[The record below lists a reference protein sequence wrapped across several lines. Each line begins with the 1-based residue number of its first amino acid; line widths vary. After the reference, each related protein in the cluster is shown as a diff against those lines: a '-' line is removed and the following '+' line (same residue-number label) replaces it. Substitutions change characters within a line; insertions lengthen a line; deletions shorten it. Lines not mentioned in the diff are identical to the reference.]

1 MSDLQ
6 ADLCSTLAQVEA
18 FEPEVDTDENDISD
32 IASHYTMKD
41 MTFYIGRDTITDPVK
56 ELAKTHQVNW
66 LFELVNYEDE
76 DGTSQ
81 ACVRYSQA
89 FNESLKELGLL
100 ESFDLWNAS
109 RQFNGDPYGP
119 MSNSQIVDRENQILD
134 RINQGIGNRMSV
146 DKPVFGSLDEVVMIK
161 RMIILIYNCYVDSRK
176 IIQLNDPEMTIAMF
190 LQELGVGKKNK
201 VSN

>member
-1 MSDLQ
+1 MSDLLS
-6 ADLCSTLAQVEA
+6 DLYSTVAQVEA
-18 FEPEVDTDENDISD
+18 FEPEVDTVEKDISD
-32 IASHYTMKD
+32 IASLYTMKAI
-41 MTFYIGRDTITDPVK
+41 TFYIGRDTITDPVK

-66 LFELVNYEDE
+66 LFELVNYKDE

-81 ACVRYSQA
+81 ASVRYSQA

-100 ESFDLWNAS
+100 ESFDLWSAS

-134 RINQGIGNRMSV
+134 RINQGIGNRLSV

-161 RMIILIYNCYVDSRK
+161 RMIILIYNSYIDSRN
-176 IIQLNDPEMTIAMF
+176 IIELNDPQMTIGMF
-190 LQELGVGKKNK
+190 LQKLGVGKKNK